1 MEFRVGDIIAKCSGC
16 GGTLF
21 EPLHRNASSGPHS
34 DFCCASCK
42 RQTSYSELIRQIGK
56 ESARRSKERLTGS
69 RKRTAETTRAGSTST
84 VPALILRPQKISAS
98 KAP

>member
-56 ESARRSKERLTGS
+56 ESARRSRERLTGW
-69 RKRTAETTRAGSTST
+69 RQRTPEAARAGGTSA
-84 VPALILRPQKISAS
+84 VPALILRPQKVTVS
-98 KAP
+98 

>member
-42 RQTSYSELIRQIGK
+42 MQTSYAELIRQIGK
-56 ESARRSKERLTGS
+56 QAARRSKERLTGS
-69 RKRTAETTRAGSTST
+69 RKRGPEATPAGGTSA
-84 VPALILRPQKISAS
+84 VPALILRPQKVSAS
-98 KAP
+98 

>member
-34 DFCCASCK
+34 DFRCASCK
-42 RQTSYSELIRQIGK
+42 TQTSYSELIRQIGK
-56 ESARRSKERLTGS
+56 EAARRSKERLTGS
-69 RKRTAETTRAGSTST
+69 RKRVAEAARAGGTSV
-84 VPALILRPQKISAS
+84 VPALILRPQKVSAS
-98 KAP
+98 

>member
-21 EPLHRNASSGPHS
+21 EPLHRTASSGPHS
-34 DFCCASCK
+34 DFRCASCK
-42 RQTSYSELIRQIGK
+42 TQTSYAELIRQIGK

-69 RKRTAETTRAGSTST
+69 RKRTAGATRAGGTSV
-84 VPALILRPQKISAS
+84 VPALILRPRRLTAG
-98 KAP
+98 